1 MSALSA
7 IARQEYYVEL
17 GNSLP
22 PPIRDNPEH
31 LEHRF
36 ATAIETFEAL
46 RPGDAYEAR
55 LAVQIVLTGAHAA
68 ESLREAGL
76 YRDDFAKRTRCR
88 AQAASMMRE
97 EHAAKRMLAQE
108 QKLRL
113 ATQAVANAANPQ
125 PAAAAAAAPPPR
137 CACRRCYRP
146 HRCHRPRRCRRRPRR
161 CRRPP
166 NRCARW
172 PPRPHRRASAR
183 AGRVRTAALTRGDR
197 QGRGLRAGACLG
209 RGTDPPRP
217 RRHAT
222 AQGTLPPP
230 GAAHRSDGDRRVG
243 PRLQRC
249 PGPARRDRGRDDGCG
264 RLTGPAR
271 KQSPPSHE
279 SGF

>member
-55 LAVQIVLTGAHAA
+55 LAVQIVRTGAHAA

-113 ATQAVANAANPQ
+113 ATQTVANAANPK
-125 PAAAAAAAPPPR
+125 PAAAAAAPQPAPGR
-137 CACRRCYRP
+137 GATARACRGAAARAGAADGRTATPGGRP
-146 HRCHRPRRCRRRPRR
+146 GRT
-161 CRRPP
+161 
-166 NRCARW
+166 
-172 PPRPHRRASAR
+172 ASAR
-183 AGRVRTAALTRGDR
+183 AGQVRAAALTRCDR
-197 QGRGLRAGACLG
+197 QGRSLRAGACRG

-222 AQGTLPPP
+222 EQGTLPPP
-230 GAAHRSDGDRRVG
+230 GAAHRSDGDRRAG
-243 PRLQRC
+243 PQLQRC
-249 PGPARRDRGRDDGCG
+249 AGVAR
-264 RLTGPAR
+264 
-271 KQSPPSHE
+271 
-279 SGF
+279 